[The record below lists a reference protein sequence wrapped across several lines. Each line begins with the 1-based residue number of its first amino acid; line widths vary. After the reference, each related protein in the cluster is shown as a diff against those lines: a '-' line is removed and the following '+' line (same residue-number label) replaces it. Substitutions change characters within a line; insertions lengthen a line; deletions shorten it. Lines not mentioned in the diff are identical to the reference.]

1 MNEIQ
6 KLTAILT
13 MSREGKA
20 IRYDSSKSKTS
31 RRAVNGDFRTP
42 RHNFVPYYSL
52 RPTGTCGSLE
62 RPAFESSPFGGEL
75 DLHA

>member
-20 IRYDSSKSKTS
+20 IRSNASRSRAS
-31 RRAVNGDFRTP
+31 RRATNGDFRTT
-42 RHNFVPYYSL
+42 RQNFVPYYGL
-52 RPTGTCGSLE
+52 RPTGTCGSLDK
-62 RPAFESSPFGGEL
+62 PAFDSSPFGGEL